1 MLQKCIDEWK
11 FVFAETFIRTSQN
24 KIYKY
29 VTSISKDGYIDKLDD
44 IANKYDNKYH
54 STIKMKT
61 LDVKSNKYI
70 SSSEGIND
78 KDPKLKNGDL
88 VRIPKPESI
97 FAKDYFV
104 TNWSEELFVIKN
116 VKNTVLWKYVN
127 KYVKKLTKKNLE
139 LKE

>member
-1 MLQKCIDEWK
+1 M
-11 FVFAETFIRTSQN
+11 
-24 KIYKY
+24 
-29 VTSISKDGYIDKLDD
+29 TSISKDGYIDKLDD

-78 KDPKLKNGDL
+78 QDPKLKNGDL

-104 TNWSEELFVIKN
+104 TN
-116 VKNTVLWKYVN
+116 
-127 KYVKKLTKKNLE
+127 
-139 LKE
+139 